1 MSALDQS
8 LDEIIGSAK
17 QARRNNKTGP
27 KKVSKNINRNRPR
40 PGTGPAK
47 GPKKGPTAAALVP
60 ALLRAPL
67 STRVNVEGLPRD
79 INQDAEFFNHQV
91 GGVQKALLSY
101 NERGNSTGM
110 ATITFK
116 NVEQANL
123 AVKKFNNAPIDGGK
137 SKLRL
142 TLIVDPSQKTLLDRI
157 RPVQNV
163 AAKNAAKK
171 QVPAKAQPKKKT
183 AGPNKKAIA
192 AKQKKRAKPEKKSL
206 EDLDKEMAD
215 YFEESK

>member
-1 MSALDQS
+1 M
-8 LDEIIGSAK
+8 
-17 QARRNNKTGP
+17 
-27 KKVSKNINRNRPR
+27 
-40 PGTGPAK
+40 
-47 GPKKGPTAAALVP
+47 
-60 ALLRAPL
+60 
-67 STRVNVEGLPRD
+67 
-79 INQDAEFFNHQV
+79 
-91 GGVQKALLSY
+91 LSY

-116 NVEQANL
+116 NAEQANL
-123 AVKKFNNAPIDGGK
+123 AVKKFHNAPIDGGK

-142 TLIVDPSQKTLLDRI
+142 TLIVDPSRKTLLDRI
-157 RPVQNV
+157 RPVQNAQ
-163 AAKNAAKK
+163 AAAPNKKAAPTK
-171 QVPAKAQPKKKT
+171 PQPKKKP

>member
-1 MSALDQS
+1 M
-8 LDEIIGSAK
+8 
-17 QARRNNKTGP
+17 
-27 KKVSKNINRNRPR
+27 
-40 PGTGPAK
+40 
-47 GPKKGPTAAALVP
+47 
-60 ALLRAPL
+60 
-67 STRVNVEGLPRD
+67 
-79 INQDAEFFNHQV
+79 
-91 GGVQKALLSY
+91 QKALLSY

-116 NVEQANL
+116 TGEQANL

-137 SKLRL
+137 NKLRL
-142 TLIVDPSQKTLLDRI
+142 TMIVDPNRKTLLERI
-157 RPVQNV
+157 QPIKASGPAPSKK
-163 AAKNAAKK
+163 AAPK
-171 QVPAKAQPKKKT
+171 PPMKKKI